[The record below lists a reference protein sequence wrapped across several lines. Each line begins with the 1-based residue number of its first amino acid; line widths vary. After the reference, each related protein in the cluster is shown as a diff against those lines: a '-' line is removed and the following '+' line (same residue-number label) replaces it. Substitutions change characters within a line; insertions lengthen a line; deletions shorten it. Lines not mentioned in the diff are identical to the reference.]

1 MELACAGFDSERPG
15 PGTEESEPRERVE
28 VGRKKAKKGQVGIKQ
43 GMKT

>member
-1 MELACAGFDSERPG
+1 MELACAGFDSEQPG
-15 PGTEESEPRERVE
+15 PGTEKGEPGERAE